1 MSETGEQQAVP
12 TRGSGSTSL
21 WLGLLAVALAVP
33 PAVIFFI
40 VPGYWLGMLNITAY
54 LSPVLALLS
63 LTAGYRARGAPRARA
78 GIVLSV
84 IALALSAAW
93 LLRGFYL
100 FRTAIRTA
108 CLWWYMGGS
117 DCGAQAVLIDAL
129 RTAV

>member
-1 MSETGEQQAVP
+1 MSDTGEQQSVP
-12 TRGSGSTSL
+12 AGGSGSTSL
-21 WLGLLAVALAVP
+21 WLGLVAVSLAVP

-40 VPGYWLGMLNITAY
+40 LPGYWTGVLNVTVY
-54 LSPVLALLS
+54 LSPVLALVS
-63 LTAGYRARGAPRARA
+63 LAAGYRARGAPRARA
-78 GIVLSV
+78 GIVLSA

-108 CLWWYMGGS
+108 CLCWYMGGS

>member
-1 MSETGEQQAVP
+1 MSDTGRQRAVP
-12 TRGSGSTSL
+12 SRWSGSTSF
-21 WLGLLAVALAVP
+21 WLGIFAVSLAVP
-33 PAVIFFI
+33 PVVIFFI
-40 VPGYWLGMLNITAY
+40 LPGYWTGVLNVTVY

-63 LTAGYRARGAPRARA
+63 LAAGYRARGAPRARA
-78 GIVLSV
+78 GIILSA

-108 CLWWYMGGS
+108 GLWWYMGGS
-117 DCGAQAVLIDAL
+117 DCGAQAVLTDVL